1 MEKGTN
7 ILKAAAIL
15 RDGGLVAFPTET
27 VYGLGANGLNPV
39 AVARIYEVKQRP
51 SFDPLILHVGNP
63 EDISPLIMNPDDA
76 LIRKLTDRFW
86 PGPLTIVAEKRPA
99 VPGIVTS
106 GMPTVAVRMPRND
119 MALSLIREAK
129 VPVAAPSANLFGRLS
144 PTMPEHVQKQLKG
157 VDYLL
162 DGGKTSIGV
171 ESTIISVIGNR
182 VRLLRPGAVTLDQIR
197 DIVEVDESADT
208 QNKNE
213 TGTGLAAPG
222 LLQSHYSPEKPLFIF
237 EKLPGSV
244 KPGSGIIF
252 FSSPAKVKNAEE
264 IIILSPSGDLREAA
278 ANLFTALHDME
289 NNPFVRR
296 IFIEKVEE
304 KGIGIAMMDRIQK
317 AAYRHS

>member
-244 KPGSGIIF
+244 KP
-252 FSSPAKVKNAEE
+252 E
-264 IIILSPSGDLREAA
+264 IGRA
-278 ANLFTALHDME
+278 H
-289 NNPFVRR
+289 V
-296 IFIEKVEE
+296 
-304 KGIGIAMMDRIQK
+304 
-317 AAYRHS
+317 